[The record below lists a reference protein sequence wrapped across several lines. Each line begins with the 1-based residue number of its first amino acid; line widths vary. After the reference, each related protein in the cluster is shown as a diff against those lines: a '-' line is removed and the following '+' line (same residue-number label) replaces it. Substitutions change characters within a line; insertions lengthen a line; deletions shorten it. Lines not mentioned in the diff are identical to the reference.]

1 MVTAVTAA
9 TEAVVTA
16 ADAMCAAA
24 VADTPS
30 EEGTAAVATE
40 ADPTRK
46 VPARAAAKAQVD
58 RGKLTCR

>member
-1 MVTAVTAA
+1 
-9 TEAVVTA
+9 VVTA